1 MSFARGT
8 NPRDLRRL
16 LEKLHH
22 LSNAIGNPRG
32 SVRRL
37 TDGGFE
43 PPPQMADLDGDNVM
57 EIVQATAAGRI
68 YAFRGDGTV
77 LPGFPVA
84 TNTARNV
91 VPHLGAPAFASG
103 AIAPPSGLAAPAPV
117 PTGLFSDLT
126 IDASDPANGLSGLLD

>member
-1 MSFARGT
+1 VGEDRKVFFV
-8 NPRDLRRL
+8 
-16 LEKLHH
+16 HH
-22 LSNAIGNPRG
+22 DPTIHPGWPIAIDANGD
-32 SVRRL
+32 RL

-43 PPPQMADLDGDNVM
+43 PPPQMTDLDGDNVM

-91 VPHLGAPAFASG
+91 VQHLGAHAFASG
-103 AIAPPSGLAAPAPV
+103 RSRRPRR
-117 PTGLFSDLT
+117 
-126 IDASDPANGLSGLLD
+126 